1 MNHKF
6 IKYLFFLIISTTFH
20 TSHAKLPRPISEIL
34 NFNPTLN
41 TTHQQYWSTPKLLNT
56 NLNPSV
62 HYLLAGILSF
72 IAAAI
77 SSAGGIG
84 GGGLFIPI
92 LTIVAALDLKTAS
105 TFSAFMVTGGSI
117 ANVSCHVL
125 SNRGVIDYDIAL
137 LSEPCMLLGVS
148 CGVICNLVLPEWLIT
163 MFFVIFL
170 TFCTFKTC
178 KSGVLYWKLESEG
191 LRRNGCLKI
200 ENEEVRGE
208 STKEPLLSGELDEGR
223 RLEFPW
229 MKIGMLV
236 VIWFSFFLLYLLR
249 GNHYG
254 QGIIQIEPCGTGYW
268 LVSSIQIPL
277 AVIFTMWILYYQKT
291 PKNNSSTRQDN
302 RDETQSN
309 STGKLLF
316 PIMALL
322 AGVLGGVFGIGG
334 GMLISP
340 LLLQIGIG
348 PEVSFASQI
357 YLGQNLDYVNY
368 KSQFSHYTQVTAAT
382 CSFMVFFSSTM
393 SAVQYL
399 LLGMEHVYG
408 ALTYASICF
417 VGSLVGLTLV
427 QQAIMKHGRASLI
440 VFSVG
445 TVMALSTVLITS
457 FGAVDVW
464 RDYTSG
470 KSMGFK
476 RPC

>member
-6 IKYLFFLIISTTFH
+6 IKYLFFLIIYTTFH

-34 NFNPTLN
+34 NFNPTQN
-41 TTHQQYWSTPKLLNT
+41 TTHQQYWRTPILSNT

-62 HYLLAGILSF
+62 RYLLAGILSF

-84 GGGLFIPI
+84 GGGLYIPI

-105 TFSAFMVTGGSI
+105 TYSAFMVTGGSI
-117 ANVSCHVL
+117 ANVACHMFAR
-125 SNRGVIDYDIAL
+125 RGVIDYDIAL

-163 MFFVIFL
+163 IFFVIFL

-191 LRRNGCLKI
+191 LRRNGCLKM
-200 ENEEVRGE
+200 ESEEVCGE
-208 STKEPLLSGELDEGR
+208 STKEPLLSGELDER
-223 RLEFPW
+223 RILEFPW
-229 MKIGMLV
+229 MKIGMLF
-236 VIWFSFFLLYLLR
+236 VIWFSFFVLYLLR
-249 GNHYG
+249 GNRSG

-277 AVIFTMWILYYQKT
+277 TIIFTMWILYYRKT

-309 STGKLLF
+309 STGKLIF

-348 PEVSFASQI
+348 PEV
-357 YLGQNLDYVNY
+357 
-368 KSQFSHYTQVTAAT
+368 TAAT

-399 LLGMEHVYG
+399 LLGMEHVFG

-476 RPC
+476 GPC